1 MRAMTV
7 LPRTHC
13 TKNSDT
19 KSWLKF
25 IFIAGGYEHTCKV
38 WDVRSRAATMT
49 LDHGAPIEALS
60 YFPSGEPM

>member
-1 MRAMTV
+1 MTG
-7 LPRTHC
+7 LPPTHC

-19 KSWLKF
+19 KAWLEF
-25 IFIAGGYEHTCKV
+25 LIAGGYEHTCMV

-60 YFPSGEPM
+60 YFPSGGPM